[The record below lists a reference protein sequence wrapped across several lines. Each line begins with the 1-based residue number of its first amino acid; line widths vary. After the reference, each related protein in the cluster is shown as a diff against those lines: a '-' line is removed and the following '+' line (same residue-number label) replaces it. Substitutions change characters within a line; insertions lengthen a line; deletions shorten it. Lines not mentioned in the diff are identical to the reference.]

1 MQVHELKPLNK
12 SKKRRRIGRGGK
24 RGNYSGRGSKGQK
37 SRAGAKMRPQ
47 LREIINKF
55 PKQRGEGFKTFKDNI
70 TIAHLEDI
78 QRVFPQGGK
87 ITPQIL
93 EKAGLIQRLT
103 NQKLRVKILVKG
115 ELKAVY
121 DIQNCLLSKK
131 AEEAIIKAG
140 GKINLPAGKAG
151 VKKNR

>member
-1 MQVHELKPLNK
+1 MQVHELKPSNK
-12 SKKRRRIGRGGK
+12 PKKRRRIGRGGK

-55 PKQRGEGFKTFKDNI
+55 PKKRGEGFKTIKENI
-70 TIAHLEDI
+70 TVVHLQDI

-93 EKAGLIQRLT
+93 QKAGLIQRLT

-115 ELKAVY
+115 DLSSSY

-140 GKINLPAGKAG
+140 GKIKP
-151 VKKNR
+151 R